1 MSSTMQMILLFCA
14 GLVCGTALAY
24 VFLPARRKSKDLQ
37 QERDQAITALKR
49 HQEKVD
55 RHFLRTAELVNQLTV
70 SYRAVHEQL
79 SEGARSLCTQEGRDL
94 AMSQH
99 LDTLP
104 GYPGQ
109 QPNTP
114 QQPLDYAPAAQGT
127 LDETY
132 GFEEPA
138 EPAELFSPVD
148 DIGQPTKEAPVLSE
162 PPRDYADG
170 CTDQG
175 CTPPAEP
182 SKSAPH

>member
-14 GLVCGTALAY
+14 GLVCGAALAY
-24 VFLPARRKSKDLQ
+24 VFLPVRRKAQGLQ
-37 QERDQAITALKR
+37 QERDHAVTALKQ

-70 SYRAVHEQL
+70 SYRAIHEQL

-109 QPNTP
+109 QPNAP

-132 GFEEPA
+132 GFEEQKKPT
-138 EPAELFSPVD
+138 ELFTPVD
-148 DIGQPTKEAPVLSE
+148 DIGQPPAKTPVLSE

-175 CTPPAEP
+175 CTPGEP
-182 SKSAPH
+182 TNRSQH

>member
-1 MSSTMQMILLFCA
+1 MSSATQLVLLFCA
-14 GLVCGTALAY
+14 GLVCGVALAY
-24 VFLPARRKSKDLQ
+24 VLFPAQRKSKDLQ
-37 QERDQAITALKR
+37 KERDQAVAALTQ

-109 QPNTP
+109 QPNAP

-132 GFEEPA
+132 GFEVLP
-138 EPAELFSPVD
+138 EPAELFTPVD
-148 DIGQPTKEAPVLSE
+148 DLGQSHKKAPLLSE

-175 CTPPAEP
+175 CTPSDA
-182 SKSAPH
+182 SGRAQG